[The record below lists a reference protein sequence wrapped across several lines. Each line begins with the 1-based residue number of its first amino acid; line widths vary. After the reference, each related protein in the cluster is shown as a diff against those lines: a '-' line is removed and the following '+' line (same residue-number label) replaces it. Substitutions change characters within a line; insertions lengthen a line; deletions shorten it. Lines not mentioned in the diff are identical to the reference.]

1 MSLGCRN
8 WGCSSDFYDNIY
20 EQTIVPVIPM
30 GKAENGTQ
38 RSGLENKEFYL
49 IATAAGRSA
58 MERTM
63 DGLRGYLECLPGAKE
78 MGAIYGASA
87 WQLGDIQKNPA
98 MKEAYQ
104 MDKDIR

>member
-1 MSLGCRN
+1 
-8 WGCSSDFYDNIY
+8 
-20 EQTIVPVIPM
+20 M

-58 MERTM
+58 MERTI

-78 MGAIYGASA
+78 MGVVYGAGA
-87 WQLGDIQKNPA
+87 WQLGDIQENPA

-104 MDKDIR
+104 MGKDIR